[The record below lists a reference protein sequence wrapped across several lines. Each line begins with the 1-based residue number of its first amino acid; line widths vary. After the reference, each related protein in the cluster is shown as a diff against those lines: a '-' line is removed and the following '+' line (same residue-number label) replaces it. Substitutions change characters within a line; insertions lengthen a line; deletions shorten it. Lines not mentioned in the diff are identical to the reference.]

1 LYSAEF
7 SGIVESEAGDYMPF
21 YQNVYDAIVHGTE
34 LAVKPEQVLRTCR
47 VIDLAFQSSNEKKV
61 MAY

>member
-1 LYSAEF
+1 
-7 SGIVESEAGDYMPF
+7 MPF